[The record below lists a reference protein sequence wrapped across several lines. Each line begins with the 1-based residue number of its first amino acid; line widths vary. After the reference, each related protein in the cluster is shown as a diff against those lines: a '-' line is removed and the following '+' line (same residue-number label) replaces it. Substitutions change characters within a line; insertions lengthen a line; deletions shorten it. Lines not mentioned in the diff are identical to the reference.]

1 MQLSLEQEKELWLY
15 LEDFQKSETA
25 EDNNGKTAYS
35 SFDDNRIKAI
45 EELKKMVSDFLSGSL
60 SMVDFKEKSEM
71 MSRTFPYWGFKGFS
85 GQMQLNQY
93 VNNIEDSM
101 KEKKLKEALSV
112 PKNIDEAV
120 MKIDTLA
127 EYLTELKTKTDN
139 PKSIPRVNQS
149 LMLSYFWELQ
159 APELYPVFFGS
170 EKNVLENLGFDFKS
184 QETSGVAFR
193 YFAEIYSA
201 IRSLFEKT
209 KGINE
214 KHPVWYI
221 EHVLW
226 NQFKQQNTDV
236 GVADAEIETK
246 RKAPSVTKTTRRP
259 DESWI
264 PPVIADLENL
274 ALNQETEWTQKRGIK
289 PEKAFE
295 TKLRYLFTILGY
307 NVTEL
312 GQGKGR
318 EPDGVAISTD
328 GHAGYYA
335 VIYDAKAREKD
346 YSIGTG
352 DREITEYIKNKQ
364 RELQRQRVDKVSFL
378 IVSSEFT
385 NSPSLENS
393 LRDIYRATRVPV
405 ILVKAKDLLDIVNR
419 KLSNADI
426 DHAQLEDLFL
436 ETGFLTAEK
445 IVDVLG

>member
-1 MQLSLEQEKELWLY
+1 MQLSLEQEKELGLY
-15 LEDFQKSETA
+15 LKDFQKSQTV
-25 EDNNGKTAYS
+25 EDNNVVTAYA

-45 EELKKMVSDFLSGSL
+45 EELKKMVSDFLGGSL
-60 SMVDFKEKSEM
+60 SMTDFKEKSET
-71 MSRTFPYWGFKGFS
+71 MSRTFPHWGFKGFS

-93 VNNIEDSM
+93 VNNIEDSA
-101 KEKKLKEALSV
+101 KEKNLKEALSV
-112 PKNIDEAV
+112 PKSMDEAV
-120 MKIDTLA
+120 AKIDTFA

-149 LMLSYFWELQ
+149 FMLSYFWELQ

-170 EKNVLENLGFDFKS
+170 AKNVLENLGFDFKS
-184 QETSGVAFR
+184 QETAGVEFK
-193 YFAEIYSA
+193 YFTEIYSA
-201 IRSLFEKT
+201 IRSLFEKENV
-209 KGINE
+209 NE
-214 KHPVWYI
+214 KHPVWYV

-226 NQFKQQNTDV
+226 NEFKKQHVSTS
-236 GVADAEIETK
+236 AETK
-246 RKAPSVTKTTRRP
+246 TETKQKSPSVTKIARTP

-318 EPDGVAISTD
+318 EPDGIAISTD

-335 VIYDAKAREKD
+335 IIYDAKAREKD

-378 IVSSEFT
+378 IVSSEFA

-393 LRDIYRATRVPV
+393 LKDIYRATRVPI

-436 ETGFLTAEK
+436 ETGILTAEK

>member
-1 MQLSLEQEKELWLY
+1 MQLSLEQEKELGLY
-15 LEDFQKSETA
+15 LEDFQKSQTV
-25 EDNNGKTAYS
+25 EDNNVVTTYA

-45 EELKKMVSDFLSGSL
+45 EELKKMVSDFLGGSL
-60 SMVDFKEKSEM
+60 SIVDFKEKSET
-71 MSRTFPYWGFKGFS
+71 MSRTFPHWGFKGFS

-93 VNNIEDSM
+93 VNNIEDSA
-101 KEKKLKEALSV
+101 KEKNLKEALSV
-112 PKNIDEAV
+112 PKSMDEAV
-120 MKIDTLA
+120 AKINTLA

-149 LMLSYFWELQ
+149 FMLSYFWELQ
-159 APELYPVFFGS
+159 APEIYPVFFGS
-170 EKNVLENLGFDFKS
+170 AKNVLENLGFDFKS
-184 QETSGVAFR
+184 QETAGVEFK
-193 YFAEIYSA
+193 YFAEIYIA

-209 KGINE
+209 KNLNE
-214 KHPVWYI
+214 KHPVWYV

-226 NQFKQQNTDV
+226 NQFKKQSVSTGADV
-236 GVADAEIETK
+236 EVETK
-246 RKAPSVTKTTRRP
+246 REAPSKIKTARTP

-264 PPVIADLENL
+264 PPIIADLEAL

-318 EPDGVAISTD
+318 EPDGIAISTD

-335 VIYDAKAREKD
+335 IIYDAKAREKD

-393 LRDIYRATRVPV
+393 LKDIYRATRVPV

-436 ETGFLTAEK
+436 ETGLLTAEK